1 MTRPFDVRK
10 LPFGV
15 SYYLIDGALPMIFPE
30 KSLPGQVTKSFSAKR
45 GRATV
50 QLCISPSTARA
61 LFTNFPFRKK
71 SQNRLLC
78 CRKKRVVTTR
88 HAARG
93 NRKIEIAADHRSVT
107 RVKHFSFS
115 LRFSPRSET
124 ARKPFFSTVMHENCG
139 AANCLPLNCFAHFS
153 VDFVTGFFGS
163 DSRQLR
169 NPRRSS

>member
-1 MTRPFDVRK
+1 MLRNLFPLNVGEQQFSFASARA
-10 LPFGV
+10 PRAHC
-15 SYYLIDGALPMIFPE
+15 SRIFPSE
-30 KSLPGQVTKSFSAKR
+30 
-45 GRATV
+45 
-50 QLCISPSTARA
+50 
-61 LFTNFPFRKK
+61 KK

-88 HAARG
+88 HAAGG